1 MWYDK
6 HKLKAL
12 HPSTSD
18 IKSDFRQL
26 LFVSLSAVMGISY
39 WQLSTDHTGSYFT
52 SKVELKTKTDCET
65 STMWFFCVGDRRNK
79 ALVTGER
86 LVVIITNMKSANS
99 ITWCVCVLFVCLFC
113 FVCFFLYCCLF
124 IGFSFSFLFSSLW
137 LEKKKTFL
145 RWKSDKRL
153 APLPRLS

>member
-26 LFVSLSAVMGISY
+26 LFVSSSAIMKAIKFWPEFSIKGISY
-39 WQLSTDHTGSYFT
+39 WQISTDHTWSYFT
-52 SKVELKTKTDCET
+52 SKVELKRKTGCET
-65 STMWFFCVGDRRNK
+65 SSMWFFCVVDRRNK
-79 ALVTGER
+79 ALVTRRER

-99 ITWCVCVLFVCLFC
+99 ITWCVCVLFVCLFVLFC
-113 FVCFFLYCCLF
+113 LFFLVLLF
-124 IGFSFSFLFSSLW
+124 IYWF
-137 LEKKKTFL
+137 
-145 RWKSDKRL
+145 
-153 APLPRLS
+153 